1 MAEKPIVDLK
11 ESHAIYLRM
20 ALLVSIMLHGVVL
33 FAVPYFEPN
42 VQPRSYED
50 VIIEDMEA
58 PPEVEEPPPEQRPA
72 LPVEAESE
80 EEEEQAVETI
90 TETDFDPY
98 ERIDRPIAPE
108 PETPEFVAY
117 DTPPM
122 LVRYVKPEYP
132 DIARKAGIEGTVFVR
147 VLVDVDGTVLDARIE
162 KGINEAL
169 DRAAVDAAMKSKFT
183 PAKQRDKPVRVWVTY
198 PVRFTLKG

>member
-1 MAEKPIVDLK
+1 MASRKIVDLK
-11 ESHAIYLRM
+11 ESHAIYLRV
-20 ALLVSIMLHGVVL
+20 ALLASIVLHGVVL

-42 VQPRSYED
+42 VKPRTYED

-90 TETDFDPY
+90 EETDFDPFA
-98 ERIDRPIAPE
+98 RIDQPIAPE

-117 DTPPM
+117 DTPPQ
-122 LVRYVKPEYP
+122 LIRTIEPEYP
-132 DIARKAGIEGTVFVR
+132 EIARRAGIEGTVFVR

-162 KGINEAL
+162 KGLNEAL
-169 DRAAVDAAMKSKFT
+169 DRAAIDAALKSKFS

-198 PVRFTLKG
+198 PIRFTLKG

>member
-1 MAEKPIVDLK
+1 MVDLK
-11 ESHAIYLRM
+11 ERHAIYIRV
-20 ALLVSIMLHGVVL
+20 ALLLSIVLNGVML

-42 VQPRSYED
+42 VTPKTYED
-50 VIIEDMEA
+50 IIIEDMEA
-58 PPEVEEPPPEQRPA
+58 PPEVEEPPPEERPA

-90 TETDFDPY
+90 TETDFDPFD
-98 ERIDRPIAPE
+98 RIDRPIAPE

-122 LVRYVKPEYP
+122 LIETIEPQYP
-132 DIARKAGIEGTVFVR
+132 DIARRAGIEGTVFVR
-147 VLVDVDGTVLDARIE
+147 VLVDVDGRVLDARIE

-169 DRAAVDAAMKSKFT
+169 DRAAVDAAMRSRFS

-198 PVRFTLKG
+198 PIRFTLKG